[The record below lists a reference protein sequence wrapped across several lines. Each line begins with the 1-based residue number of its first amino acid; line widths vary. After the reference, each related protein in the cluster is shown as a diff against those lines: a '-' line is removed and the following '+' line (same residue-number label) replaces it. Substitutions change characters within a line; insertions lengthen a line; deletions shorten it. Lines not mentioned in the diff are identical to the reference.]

1 MLVSAWITR
10 LPGESPVMPL
20 LCNSPTRSGNQPVI
34 DAIRTTGLVTDQP
47 PHPNGVT
54 YLQPPP
60 GPSFSSIPLASRSR
74 PHRRSPFRC
83 LHHPAIRF
91 PRHHERS
98 RRDRQPEPCSR
109 GPRDR
114 QDPNQT
120 QPPGRAQTHR
130 LEEQPRRTDP
140 PPPCPPS
147 FVQPHRHPTLRQPT
161 QRYRWGSRMR
171 YHAGIPGSSRL
182 HTPDYTHP
190 RST

>member
-1 MLVSAWITR
+1 MLASTWIAR

-20 LCNSPTRSGNQPVI
+20 SCNSPTRSGNQPVI

-47 PHPNGVT
+47 PHPDGVT
-54 YLQPPP
+54 HLQPPP

-140 PPPCPPS
+140 PPPAHPHLSSLTDIRRCAS
-147 FVQPHRHPTLRQPT
+147 QPKDI
-161 QRYRWGSRMR
+161 
-171 YHAGIPGSSRL
+171 AGAAA
-182 HTPDYTHP
+182 
-190 RST
+190 